1 MTTNTTASHT
11 AKMRVMIV
19 DDHPLMLVGIAS
31 IVNARS
37 DMTVV
42 AQTGT
47 GEEAVALFS
56 KHKPDVTLMDLRLPG
71 MGGVD
76 AIRSI
81 RSTHAGARFVV
92 LTTYEGD
99 ADIHRALEAG
109 AQGYVIKGM
118 PYQTLVEALQR
129 VYKGGRFLPPPVAR
143 ALASRMPDSDLSA
156 REQEVLLL
164 LASGKSN
171 KDIATSLGITEA
183 TVKCH
188 VSAILIRLGVS
199 DRTEAVV
206 TALQRG
212 LVHL

>member
-1 MTTNTTASHT
+1 MNIE
-11 AKMRVMIV
+11 KIKVMVV
-19 DDHPLMLVGIAS
+19 DDHPLMRVGVAS
-31 IVNARS
+31 IVNARP

-47 GEEAVALFS
+47 GEEAVSLFT

-71 MGGVD
+71 MSGVD
-76 AIRSI
+76 AILSI
-81 RSTHAGARFVV
+81 RSFHQRARFVV

-118 PYQTLVEALQR
+118 PYQTLVDALQK
-129 VYKGGRFLPPPVAR
+129 VHAGGRFLPPPVAR

-156 REQEVLLL
+156 REQEVLRLL
-164 LASGKSN
+164 VRGNSN
-171 KDIATSLGITEA
+171 KDIASVLGITEA

-188 VSAILIRLGVS
+188 VSAIFLRLNVS
-199 DRTEAVV
+199 DRTQAVV

>member
-1 MTTNTTASHT
+1 MTTNNS
-11 AKMRVMIV
+11 KMKVMIV
-19 DDHPLMLVGIAS
+19 DDHPLMLVGAAS

-56 KHKPDVTLMDLRLPG
+56 KYKPDVTLMDLKLPG
-71 MGGVD
+71 MSGVE

-81 RSTHAGARFVV
+81 RSTHPGARFVV

-99 ADIHRALEAG
+99 EDIHRALEAG

-129 VYKGGRFLPPPVAR
+129 VHKGGRFLPPPVAR

-171 KDIATSLGITEA
+171 KDIASQLGITEA
-183 TVKCH
+183 TVKSH

-212 LVHL
+212 LVQL

>member
-1 MTTNTTASHT
+1 MTANHNG
-11 AKMRVMIV
+11 KMKVMIV
-19 DDHPLMLVGIAS
+19 DDHPLMLVGVAS
-31 IVNARS
+31 IINGRS
-37 DMTVV
+37 DMNVV

-47 GEEAVALFS
+47 GEEAVNLFP

-71 MGGVD
+71 MSGVD
-76 AIRSI
+76 AIRAI
-81 RSTHAGARFVV
+81 RSTNPAARFVV

-129 VYKGGRFLPPPVAR
+129 VHKGGRFLPPPVAR
-143 ALASRMPDSDLSA
+143 ALASRMPNSDLSA
-156 REQEVLLL
+156 REQEVLVL
-164 LASGKSN
+164 LASGKCN
-171 KDIATSLGITEA
+171 KDIAAQLGITEA
-183 TVKCH
+183 TVKSH
-188 VSAILIRLGVS
+188 VSAILVRLDVN

>member
-1 MTTNTTASHT
+1 MIPSMNSAP
-11 AKMRVMIV
+11 KIKVMVV
-19 DDHPLMLVGIAS
+19 DDHPLMRVGVAS
-31 IVNARS
+31 IVNARP
-37 DMTVV
+37 DMSVV

-47 GEEAVALFS
+47 GEEAITLFS

-71 MGGVD
+71 ISGVD
-76 AIRSI
+76 AIRAI
-81 RSTHAGARFVV
+81 RSNYPTARFVV

-99 ADIHRALEAG
+99 ADIHCALEAG

-129 VYKGGRFLPPPVAR
+129 VHKGGRFLPLPVAR

-156 REQEVLLL
+156 REQEVLRL
-164 LASGKSN
+164 LADGKSN
-171 KDIATSLGITEA
+171 KDIATVLGIAEA

-188 VSAILIRLGVS
+188 VSAILVRLDVS
-199 DRTEAVV
+199 DRTEAVI